1 MPAND
6 DKASPQS
13 SFGEDDSFQRRHD
26 KSLKSTAD
34 ELQKME
40 TGGGVSAK
48 EEKTKKHHTDD
59 SSELPNA
66 IQGGHNG
73 QLASLL
79 FVMALLIVGITSIIL
94 LSPSLLLVNVK
105 ENLVNDLNDG
115 TKAYFDYS
123 NKVLDMTS
131 GGGGC
136 DYKSDPTIKCKFET
150 MSTYMRQN
158 FSKHGFTI
166 SPQEPPDP
174 SDSPLGELYP
184 PPPDDNQEP
193 PERKGTSVTKDTYG
207 HSISGKLSEAA
218 AKDSTL
224 REMLY
229 KVYSPRTSL
238 FQDRKFDK
246 RLYDKFNITRE
257 TAVGGRTKE
266 EVYESFDKQI
276 DSSGDKIDVNGQ
288 GNYGADKLANSA
300 EEWKKIMDNLIRDK
314 NGFKVASIAS
324 LACAYDTYER
334 LAENAIVNA
343 RAVTVARYAMN
354 FLTAADAV
362 KAGKSD
368 EMTSMTLSGM
378 LIKDS
383 DAESNATDASSYRTP
398 AMFES
403 VQGSIDI
410 NNPQN
415 LLAMLTVPGS
425 MMGTLK
431 ERMLETFAKG
441 IGLSSPAAP
450 PGDGIY
456 NPKSNDPY
464 GWCTAAQSDPEKFNN
479 EVKFVP
485 GNPPSWYCNVH
496 PQSLATI
503 LGYGL
508 LGVEL
513 SIEPVYYIA
522 PTLAVACAT
531 LEELPTK
538 LVSTTL
544 TPLVQGFAEMTFSP
558 ARNMTKTTGIPY
570 AEQNP
575 SSKDVQD
582 AIFAGT
588 GILLGDMAQSRG
600 LKPVTE
606 SDTGNF
612 SNYLKEASLIEQ
624 QYESDKRE
632 LARAEPFNVYN
643 PYSFVGSIAQTTLGG
658 QYAATNVID
667 ATMRLTGIF
676 GAALTNVASILSP
689 STSAMFSQPLADSFD
704 ASRLSKC
711 GFNDNRRFW
720 GRDGIKI
727 KADFGCNIRH
737 YMPQSALNKDINS
750 VIEYMTKDEQPKDV
764 DWAQKTVDQLN
775 ERSAVGRDAPRLAKL
790 KSEAQEGA
798 SGSFVDKKT
807 GEPKPHTQY
816 AKFLQYC
823 VNRKDPWGG
832 YALAVEPAEDTYKP
846 NPQYVYGKDSY
857 AAEEEQARRAG
868 TGETPDS
875 YYAIASGPLVD
886 QDWYTG
892 VNCLK
897 DNAMI
902 DNFRAYTLACSV
914 LASMS
919 GSRECW
925 QEDEV
930 PHDLP
935 DDFYL
940 SNDVLFLSNLSV
952 TIGPAEEEAN

>member
-1 MPAND
+1 MAVND
-6 DKASPQS
+6 EKTAPES
-13 SFGEDDSFQRRHD
+13 SFGEDDSFQKRHN
-26 KSLKSTAD
+26 KSLKKTAD
-34 ELQKME
+34 DLQKME
-40 TGGGVSAK
+40 TEGRAVLK
-48 EEKTKKHHTDD
+48 QKKSKKSTDGN
-59 SSELPNA
+59 SSELPKGVK
-66 IQGGHNG
+66 GGHNG

-79 FVMALLIVGITSIIL
+79 FVMAVLVIGVTSTIL

-115 TKAYFDYS
+115 TKAYFNYS

-136 DYKSDPTIKCKFET
+136 DYQNEPTIKCKFET

-158 FSKHGFTI
+158 FTKHGFTI
-166 SPQEPPDP
+166 SPEEPPDP
-174 SDSPLGELYP
+174 SDSPFGTLYP
-184 PPPDDNQEP
+184 TPADEEKDP

-218 AKDSTL
+218 AKDAAV

-229 KVYSPRTSL
+229 KVFSPRTSL

-246 RLYDKFNITRE
+246 RLYDKFNITRQ

-266 EVYESFDKQI
+266 EVYESFDKEV

-288 GNYGADKLANSA
+288 GNYGANKLANSS
-300 EEWKKIMDNLIRDK
+300 EDWKKIMDNLIRDK
-314 NGFKVASIAS
+314 NGFKVTSIAS

-334 LAENAIVNA
+334 IAENAIVNA
-343 RAVTVARYAMN
+343 RSVTTARYAMN
-354 FLTAADAV
+354 FLIAADAI

-368 EMTSMTLSGM
+368 EMTSMSLSSM

-383 DAESNATDASSYRTP
+383 DTESNATDASSYRTP

-403 VQGSIDI
+403 VKGSIDI

-415 LLAMLTVPGS
+415 LLSMLTVPGS

-431 ERMLETFAKG
+431 ESLLETFARG
-441 IGLSSPAAP
+441 IGLSSPAVP

-456 NPKSNDPY
+456 QPKSNDPY

-485 GNPPSWYCNVH
+485 GLPPRWYCNVH

-513 SIEPVYYIA
+513 SIEPIYYIA

-544 TPLVQGFAEMTFSP
+544 TPLVQAFAEMTFSP
-558 ARNMTKTTGIPY
+558 ARNMTKSIGVPY
-570 AEQNP
+570 AQQDP

-588 GILLGDMAQSRG
+588 GIILGDMAQSRG

-606 SDTGNF
+606 SDIGSFT
-612 SNYLKEASLIEQ
+612 NYLKDTAMIEQ
-624 QYESDKRE
+624 RYENDKRE
-632 LARAEPFNVYN
+632 LARAEPFNIYN
-643 PYSFVGSIAQTTLGG
+643 PYSFMGSIAQTTLGG
-658 QYAATNVID
+658 EYAATNVLD
-667 ATMRLTGIF
+667 ATMRMTGMF
-676 GAALTNVASILSP
+676 SAALTNVASIVSP

-704 ASRLSKC
+704 TSRLDKC

-720 GRDGIKI
+720 ARDGIKI
-727 KADFGCNIRH
+727 KADFGCNIRY
-737 YMPQSALNKDINS
+737 YMPQSALNKDLGA
-750 VIEYMTKDEQPKDV
+750 VIDYMTKEEQPKDV
-764 DWAQKTVDQLN
+764 DWAQKTIDQLN

-790 KSEAQEGA
+790 KSEARQGA
-798 SGSFVDKKT
+798 SGSFVDKET
-807 GEPKPHTQY
+807 GKPNPHTQY

-832 YALAVEPAEDTYKP
+832 YALAVDPVEDTYEP
-846 NPQYVYGKDSY
+846 NSQYVYGKDSY
-857 AAEEEQARRAG
+857 SAEEDKAKREG
-868 TGETPDS
+868 KGETPSS

-902 DNFRAYTLACSV
+902 DNFRAYTLSCSV
-914 LASMS
+914 LAAMS

-930 PHDLP
+930 PHDMP

-940 SNDVLFLSNLSV
+940 SNDVLFLPNLSV
-952 TIGPAEEEAN
+952 TIGPSEE